1 MERIETADN
10 SVRLAGGE
18 AVPYDLLVIASGA
31 SLLPEET
38 EGLTGGGW
46 EERMFSFYTIE
57 GATAL
62 RDALRSFDHGR
73 LVVNMVDLPVKCPG
87 STSPPSSTPVRWTA
101 PPAG

>member
-1 MERIETADN
+1 
-10 SVRLAGGE
+10 
-18 AVPYDLLVIASGA
+18 
-31 SLLPEET
+31 
-38 EGLTGGGW
+38 
-46 EERMFSFYTIE
+46 MFSFYTIE